1 MDQLNYNPFLKDH
14 DFITAIKSGGYA
26 GEQAVMHLYS
36 RYHHSVKSALSDLIK
51 LFPGSKT
58 QSDDIVHDAFI
69 LMLHK
74 IQFKSLNVSSLEAFW
89 IGIARYLMHNQVKK
103 NGKITLVEEPEERYG
118 FFEISPEEYFLIAER
133 NQLIDDYLSRFGD
146 RCKQILLLW
155 MSNYTMDEIA
165 EQLHLSGAPMA
176 RKIKHSCF
184 KKLKNLIIR
193 SNEIQ
198 PEDITS

>member
-1 MDQLNYNPFLKDH
+1 MDQLNKNFFLKDH
-14 DFITAIKSGGYA
+14 DFIITIKSGGYPA
-26 GEQAVMHLYS
+26 DQAILHLYT
-36 RYHHSVKSALSDLIK
+36 RYHRSVKSALSDLIK

-69 LMLHK
+69 LMIHK
-74 IQFKSLNVSSLEAFW
+74 IQFKSLHVSSLEAFW
-89 IGIARYLMHNQVKK
+89 IGIARHLMHNQVKK
-103 NGKITLVEEPEERYG
+103 NGKIILVEEPEEIYG
-118 FFEISPEEYFLIAER
+118 SFEISPEEYFLIAER
-133 NQLIDDYLSRFGD
+133 NQLIDDYLSRFGG

-155 MSNYTMDEIA
+155 MSDYTMHEIA